1 MLSNLKIA
9 QKVYLLGVLQLGL
22 ILLIGV
28 VALVQ
33 MAKLG
38 AELFEIAEEDIP
50 LAQKITKA
58 TEHQLE
64 QAIYLER
71 VFFKAALVKEGYPGA
86 RSELDKNIKKV
97 SDYQKKVHTEV
108 DDARDFAQAAIDLL
122 HSDLAIAEYRKI
134 VAGLNVVSSELTQL
148 EALTSNV
155 ISSANAGDIEA
166 VIGQSKNIEELG
178 DNIDAE
184 LIALLDEI
192 QSFTQQSALT
202 AEADEQFAIKL
213 IAVIFTVS
221 VIVSMMLPFL
231 ISRAIVQPIN
241 ELEGRLKEVSGGDG
255 DLRLRLSE
263 HAKDETGNVARAFNK
278 FISMLDKVIRN
289 VSSQADDL
297 GASAEVGLRVM
308 ETTLN
313 NVETLQRQTGQV
325 ALAVKE
331 MSATTLEVAKSTNE
345 ASQMAD
351 VVRNKVAEGQS
362 TAQSTQQ
369 IIELL
374 SVEVEDAS
382 EVIAGLMEETKNI
395 GQVTETIQGIAEQT
409 NLLALNAA
417 IEAARAGESGRGF
430 AVVAD
435 EVRSLAQRTRE
446 STVDIQAL
454 VQRLQEQASKAVESM
469 GRGKDST
476 LQCLEKGVATAKAFD
491 DTSNAVGG
499 ISDLNTQIA
508 AASEEQ
514 AIVSKDLNETL
525 LKINQIAKEA
535 SEGALKTSSA
545 NEDMAKRLIDLHA
558 NLNRFQTSQ

>member
-33 MAKLG
+33 MANLG

>member
-9 QKVYLLGVLQLGL
+9 HKVYLLGVLQLGL

-33 MAKLG
+33 MANLG

>member
-9 QKVYLLGVLQLGL
+9 HKVYLLGVLQLGL

-38 AELFEIAEEDIP
+38 TELFEIAEEDIP

-71 VFFKAALVKEGYPGA
+71 VFFKAALVTEGYLGA

-108 DDARDFAQAAIDLL
+108 DDARDFAQAAIGLL

-155 ISSANAGDIEA
+155 ISSANAGEIEA
-166 VIGQSKNIEELG
+166 VIAQSKNIEKLE
-178 DNIDAE
+178 DKIDAE

-213 IAVIFTVS
+213 IAAIFTVS

-308 ETTLN
+308 ETTD
-313 NVETLQRQTGQV
+313 R
-325 ALAVKE
+325 
-331 MSATTLEVAKSTNE
+331 KS
-345 ASQMAD
+345 
-351 VVRNKVAEGQS
+351 VV
-362 TAQSTQQ
+362 
-369 IIELL
+369 
-374 SVEVEDAS
+374 
-382 EVIAGLMEETKNI
+382 
-395 GQVTETIQGIAEQT
+395 
-409 NLLALNAA
+409 
-417 IEAARAGESGRGF
+417 
-430 AVVAD
+430 
-435 EVRSLAQRTRE
+435 
-446 STVDIQAL
+446 
-454 VQRLQEQASKAVESM
+454 
-469 GRGKDST
+469 
-476 LQCLEKGVATAKAFD
+476 
-491 DTSNAVGG
+491 
-499 ISDLNTQIA
+499 
-508 AASEEQ
+508 
-514 AIVSKDLNETL
+514 
-525 LKINQIAKEA
+525 
-535 SEGALKTSSA
+535 
-545 NEDMAKRLIDLHA
+545 
-558 NLNRFQTSQ
+558 

>member
-9 QKVYLLGVLQLGL
+9 HKVYLLGVLQLGL

-38 AELFEIAEEDIP
+38 TELFEIAEEDIP

-97 SDYQKKVHTEV
+97 SDYQKKVHMEV

-155 ISSANAGDIEA
+155 ISSANAGEIEA
-166 VIGQSKNIEELG
+166 VIAQSKNIEKLE
-178 DNIDAE
+178 DKIDAE

-213 IAVIFTVS
+213 IAAIFTVS

-241 ELEGRLKEVSGGDG
+241 ELEGRLQEVSGGDG

-351 VVRNKVAEGQS
+351 VVRNKVAEGQN

-558 NLNRFQTSQ
+558 NLNRFQTS

>member
-9 QKVYLLGVLQLGL
+9 HKVYLLGVLQLGL

-122 HSDLAIAEYRKI
+122 HSDLAIAEYQKI

-535 SEGALKTSSA
+535 SEGAIKTSSA

-558 NLNRFQTSQ
+558 NLNRFQTS

>member
-9 QKVYLLGVLQLGL
+9 HKVYLLGVLQLGL

-122 HSDLAIAEYRKI
+122 HSDLAIAEYQKI

-213 IAVIFTVS
+213 IAAIFTVS

-325 ALAVKE
+325 AIAVKE

-351 VVRNKVAEGQS
+351 VVRNKVAEGQN

-535 SEGALKTSSA
+535 SEGAIKTSSA

-558 NLNRFQTSQ
+558 NLNRFQTS

>member
-9 QKVYLLGVLQLGL
+9 HKVYLLGVLQLGL

-38 AELFEIAEEDIP
+38 TELFEIAEEDIP

-86 RSELDKNIKKV
+86 RSELNKNIKKV
-97 SDYQKKVHTEV
+97 SDYQKKVHMEV
-108 DDARDFAQAAIDLL
+108 DDARDFAQTAIELL

-134 VAGLNVVSSELTQL
+134 MAGLNVVSSELTQL

-166 VIGQSKNIEELG
+166 VIGQSKNIEELE
-178 DNIDAE
+178 DKIDAE

-325 ALAVKE
+325 AIAVKE

-351 VVRNKVAEGQS
+351 VVRNKVAEGQN

-535 SEGALKTSSA
+535 SEGAIKTSSA

-558 NLNRFQTSQ
+558 NLNRFQTS

>member
-9 QKVYLLGVLQLGL
+9 HKVYLLGVLQLGL

-38 AELFEIAEEDIP
+38 TELFEIAEEDIP

-97 SDYQKKVHTEV
+97 SEYQKKVHMEV
-108 DDARDFAQAAIDLL
+108 DDARDFAQTAIELL

-134 VAGLNVVSSELTQL
+134 MAGLNVVSSELTQL
-148 EALTSNV
+148 EALTSSV
-155 ISSANAGDIEA
+155 ISSAKAGDIAA
-166 VIGQSKNIEELG
+166 VIGQSKNIEELE
-178 DNIDAE
+178 DKIDAE

-325 ALAVKE
+325 AIAVKE

-351 VVRNKVAEGQS
+351 VVRNKVAEGQN

-535 SEGALKTSSA
+535 SEGAIKTSSA

-558 NLNRFQTSQ
+558 NLNRFQTS